1 MSRYMYVRE
10 RKNENEISRWE
21 STKAA
26 LGMVHITHL
35 LLLGIVCLPENVGEA
50 PFNFGRIRI
59 GKIRLL
65 ADKDLLCTT
74 LAFAVKKEEDDH
86 DERGSSQNDGDTT
99 IDKGGRV

>member
-1 MSRYMYVRE
+1 MGEHESR
-10 RKNENEISRWE
+10 SRDG
-21 STKAA
+21 SYHSSPPPRDSLFA
-26 LGMVHITHL
+26 
-35 LLLGIVCLPENVGEA
+35 ENVGEA